1 MPNAAGKTCKLSLIF
16 EFVSCMYEQ
25 HIYITTLP
33 IHLHYQKMKLNVFG
47 HETIFVQDDIA
58 DITMFHHLLV
68 AQHFKISLCA
78 LCVQLT
84 QYTIFSETER
94 NIVA

>member
-1 MPNAAGKTCKLSLIF
+1 MNS
-16 EFVSCMYEQ
+16 
-25 HIYITTLP
+25 IYISPCTLP
-33 IHLHYQKMKLNVFG
+33 IHLHYQKMKINVFG

-58 DITMFHHLLV
+58 DITMFLV
-68 AQHFKISLCA
+68 AQSSLCI
-78 LCVQLT
+78 CVQHT